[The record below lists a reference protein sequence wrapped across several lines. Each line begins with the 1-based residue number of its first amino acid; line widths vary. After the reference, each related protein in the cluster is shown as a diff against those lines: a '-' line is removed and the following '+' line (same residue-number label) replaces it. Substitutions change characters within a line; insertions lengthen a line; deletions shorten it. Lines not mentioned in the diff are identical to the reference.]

1 MKEKNKIKIYNKRN
15 FYSGIVFLLLSITLL
30 LLIII
35 RINTLNSFIIII
47 KHVATEIILTL
58 LGITQLYRSLNIKS
72 EIEYQKDYDERKKL
86 IELKSKSLSFNVTF
100 LIAMIIS
107 IICIILLA
115 LTHNTL
121 IGGILIG
128 ISIIPII
135 MIISEIISYNYYDRL
150 K

>member
-1 MKEKNKIKIYNKRN
+1 M
-15 FYSGIVFLLLSITLL
+15 
-30 LLIII
+30 
-35 RINTLNSFIIII
+35 
-47 KHVATEIILTL
+47 IL
-58 LGITQLYRSLNIKS
+58 
-72 EIEYQKDYDERKKL
+72 
-86 IELKSKSLSFNVTF
+86 

-107 IICIILLA
+107 IVCIILLA

-135 MIISEIISYNYYDRL
+135 MIISEIVSYNYYDRI